1 MAERARSR
9 RKGKRAK
16 GANGVPRAGHN
27 SGEVPEEVYRRW
39 LPKIELAAKV
49 ADSAAK
55 IAKKRKSEL
64 AAVFKAAG
72 NDGCHRDAI
81 KRARKMDKQD
91 RAQLAI
97 EFAETDRVLQLMGSA
112 LDIFRDIKRPAIVSP
127 YLRGQQA
134 GQRGD
139 AADTNPE
146 IPGTEAFMDWAAG
159 WENGQQGNREGL
171 REDSAALPL
180 V

>member
-9 RKGKRAK
+9 RKGKKVK
-16 GANGVPRAGHN
+16 GANGVARAGHN
-27 SGEVPEEVYRRW
+27 SGEVPDEVYQRW
-39 LPKIELAAKV
+39 LPKIELATKV
-49 ADSAAK
+49 YDSAAK

-64 AAVFKAAG
+64 ASVFKAAG

-81 KRARKMDKQD
+81 HRARGFAKQD

-97 EFAETDRVLQLMGSA
+97 EFAEVGRVLRLMESPIDLFA
-112 LDIFRDIKRPAIVSP
+112 DVKRPEITSP

-139 AADTNPE
+139 PATDNPE
-146 IPGTEAFMDWAAG
+146 IPGSEAFMDWAAG
-159 WENGQQGNREGL
+159 WENGQQGNRETLKG
-171 REDSAALPL
+171 DSAALPL
-180 V
+180 A